1 MLTLVSK
8 DLVKISDHFD
18 VLCVLIA
25 RMVLEIINQMS
36 KNQKSSLIVWN
47 TVVASRMASKVI
59 SEHIPGKAHP
69 QVPNGL
75 CTHSTNLNCLLPSLV
90 SGRPTIQVIDRLQY
104 AKMEEEGG
112 PQTNFT

>member
-1 MLTLVSK
+1 ML
-8 DLVKISDHFD
+8 
-18 VLCVLIA
+18 
-25 RMVLEIINQMS
+25 Q
-36 KNQKSSLIVWN
+36 N
-47 TVVASRMASKVI
+47 TAILVASRMASEVI

-104 AKMEEEGG
+104 AKMEEEGLG
-112 PQTNFT
+112 TSYHVNDICVYIGIDRGGEVLKQTPLRNIP